1 MVTKNLKISLVGLGG
16 CGKTSLYSV
25 AFAEKSP
32 QDTKALSPTILYETR
47 RHPFLGLQV
56 GIFDFGGQE
65 QYRKEYMEKPDIFKG
80 TDILIPI
87 VDLHDPNNFD
97 QAQEYFNGL
106 LDIYRKNNEKPKV
119 FLFLHKYDTE
129 QYEKELLDTNV
140 KKAKEIFVDI
150 FKDYE
155 FEYMLTSIYDQD
167 KLAKTFRDIL
177 IASYA
182 DLKSHVEKAEELLE
196 EIKAKIIISDISGN
210 VIVHNVQG
218 VSSGL
223 TLRGDLRD
231 FINACNTVRENIF
244 MNDSA
249 AFKGSSDDGKEIE
262 LHIFKYIL
270 SVLIMKSEELDMES
284 QDKLQTLLNDMKLFA
299 DLVISAHVD

>member
-1 MVTKNLKISLVGLGG
+1 MKISLVGLGG

-32 QDTKALSPTILYETR
+32 EDTKRLSPTILYETR

-65 QYRKEYMEKPDIFKG
+65 QYRKEYMEKPDIFRG

-87 VDLHDPNNFD
+87 VDLHDPDNFD
-97 QAQEYFNGL
+97 QAKEYFEGL
-106 LDIYRKNNEKPKV
+106 LDIYRKNNEKPKI

-129 QYEKELLDTNV
+129 AYQKELLDTNV
-140 KKAKEIFVDI
+140 KKAKEMFLNI

-155 FEYMLTSIYDQD
+155 FDSMLTSIYERD
-167 KLAKTFRDIL
+167 KLAKVFRDIL

-182 DLKSHVEKAEELLE
+182 DLKKHVEKAEERLE

-249 AFKGSSDDGKEIE
+249 VFKGYSEDGKEIE

-270 SVLIMKSEELDMES
+270 SVLIMKTGEIDINS
-284 QDKLQTLLNDMKLFA
+284 QNKLNTLLNDMKLFA

>member
-1 MVTKNLKISLVGLGG
+1 MKISLVGLGG

-32 QDTKALSPTILYETR
+32 EDTKRLSPTILYETR

-56 GIFDFGGQE
+56 GIFDLGGQE
-65 QYRKEYMEKPDIFKG
+65 QYRKDYMEKPDIFKG

-87 VDLHDPNNFD
+87 VDLHDPDNFD
-97 QAQEYFNGL
+97 KAKEYFEGL
-106 LDIYRKNNEKPKV
+106 LDIYRKNNERPKI

-129 QYEKELLDTNV
+129 SYQKELLDTNV
-140 KKAKEIFVDI
+140 KKAKEIFLDI

-155 FEYMLTSIYDQD
+155 FDSMLTSIYDRD
-167 KLAKTFRDIL
+167 KLAKVFRDIL

-182 DLKSHVEKAEELLE
+182 DLKTHVEKAEERLE

-249 AFKGSSDDGKEIE
+249 VFKGSSEDGKEVE

-270 SVLIMKSEELDMES
+270 SVLVMKSGEIDIDS
-284 QDKLQTLLNDMKLFA
+284 QNKLNTLLNDMKLFA

>member
-1 MVTKNLKISLVGLGG
+1 MKISLVGLGG

-32 QDTKALSPTILYETR
+32 EDTKRLSPTILYETR

-65 QYRKEYMEKPDIFKG
+65 QYRKEYMEKPDIFRG

-87 VDLHDPNNFD
+87 VDLHDPNNFE
-97 QAQEYFNGL
+97 QAKEYFEGL
-106 LDIYRKNNEKPKV
+106 LDIYRKSNEKPKI

-129 QYEKELLDTNV
+129 AYQKELLDSNV
-140 KKAKEIFVDI
+140 KKAKEMFLNI

-155 FEYMLTSIYDQD
+155 FDSMLTSIYERD
-167 KLAKTFRDIL
+167 KLAKVFRDIL

-182 DLKSHVEKAEELLE
+182 DLKKHVEKAEELLE

-249 AFKGSSDDGKEIE
+249 IFKGSSEDGKEIE

-270 SVLIMKSEELDMES
+270 SVLVMTTGEIDKDS
-284 QDKLQTLLNDMKLFA
+284 QNKLNTLLNDMKLFA

>member
-1 MVTKNLKISLVGLGG
+1 MKISLVGLSG

-25 AFAEKSP
+25 AFAEKTP
-32 QDTKALSPTILYETR
+32 EDTKKLAPTILYETR

-65 QYRKEYMEKPDIFKG
+65 DYRREYMEKPDIFKG

-87 VDLHDPNNFD
+87 VDLHDPNNFE
-97 QAQEYFNGL
+97 QAKEYFEGL
-106 LDIYRKNNEKPKV
+106 LDIYRKNNEKPRI

-129 QYEKELLDTNV
+129 NYQKELLDTNV
-140 KKAKEIFVDI
+140 KNAKELYLDM
-150 FKDYE
+150 FKDYD
-155 FEYMLTSIYDQD
+155 FNYMLTSIYEHD

-182 DLKSHVEKAEELLE
+182 DLKSHVEKAEGLLQD
-196 EIKAKIIISDISGN
+196 IKAKIIVSDISGN

-223 TLRGDLRD
+223 TLRSDLRD
-231 FINACNTVRENIF
+231 FINACNTVRENMF

-249 AFKGSSDDGKEIE
+249 TFKGMSEDGKEIE
-262 LHIFKYIL
+262 LYIIKYIL
-270 SVLIMKSEELDMES
+270 SVLVMKSGDIDMES
-284 QDKLQTLLNDMKLFA
+284 QDKISTLLKDMKLFA
-299 DLVISAHVD
+299 DLVISAHTE

>member
-1 MVTKNLKISLVGLGG
+1 MKISLVGLGG

-32 QDTKALSPTILYETR
+32 EDTKRLSPTILYETR

-65 QYRKEYMEKPDIFKG
+65 QYRKEYMEKPDIFRG

-87 VDLHDPNNFD
+87 VDLHDPDNFD
-97 QAQEYFNGL
+97 QAKEYFEGL

-129 QYEKELLDTNV
+129 AYQKELLDTNV
-140 KKAKEIFVDI
+140 KKAKEMFLNI

-155 FEYMLTSIYDQD
+155 FDSMLTSIYERD
-167 KLAKTFRDIL
+167 KLAKVFRDIL

-182 DLKSHVEKAEELLE
+182 DLKKHVEKAEERLE

-249 AFKGSSDDGKEIE
+249 VFKGYSEDGKEIE

-270 SVLIMKSEELDMES
+270 SVLIMKTGEIDINS
-284 QDKLQTLLNDMKLFA
+284 QNKLNTLLNDMKLFA

>member
-1 MVTKNLKISLVGLGG
+1 MKISLVGLGG

-32 QDTKALSPTILYETR
+32 EDTKKLSPTILYETR

-65 QYRKEYMEKPDIFKG
+65 QYRKEYMEKPEVFRG

-87 VDLHDPNNFD
+87 VDLHDPGKFE
-97 QAQEYFNGL
+97 QAKGYFEGL
-106 LDIYRKNNEKPKV
+106 LDIYRKNNEKPKI

-129 QYEKELLDTNV
+129 DYQKELLDTNV
-140 KKAKEIFVDI
+140 KNAKELLLDI
-150 FKDYE
+150 FKDYD
-155 FEYMLTSIYDQD
+155 FNYMLTSIYQADE
-167 KLAKTFRDIL
+167 LAKTFRDIL
-177 IASYA
+177 ISSYA
-182 DLKSHVEKAEELLE
+182 DLKKHVEKAEKKLE

-249 AFKGSSDDGKEIE
+249 VFKGNSEDGKAIE

-270 SVLIMKSEELDMES
+270 SVLVMKTAEIDMES
-284 QDKLQTLLNDMKLFA
+284 QDKLNTLLNDMKLFA
-299 DLVISAHVD
+299 DLIISAHSE

>member
-1 MVTKNLKISLVGLGG
+1 MKISLVGLGG

-32 QDTKALSPTILYETR
+32 QETKSLSPTILYETR

-65 QYRKEYMEKPDIFKG
+65 QYRKEYMDKPDVFRG

-87 VDLHDPNNFD
+87 VDLHDPKSFN
-97 QAQEYFNGL
+97 QAKEYFVGL
-106 LDIYRKNNEKPKV
+106 LDVYRKNNEKPKI

-129 QYEKELLDTNV
+129 QYQKELLDTNV
-140 KKAKEIFVDI
+140 KRAKEIFLDL

-155 FEYMLTSIYDQD
+155 FDHMLTSIYLQD
-167 KLAKTFRDIL
+167 ELAKVFRNIL
-177 IASYA
+177 MSSYA
-182 DLKSHVEKAEELLE
+182 DLKSHVEKAEKQLE
-196 EIKAKIIISDISGN
+196 EINAKIIVADISGN
-210 VIVHNVQG
+210 VIVHNVPG

-244 MNDSA
+244 MSDSA
-249 AFKGSSDDGKEIE
+249 SFRGNNSEGKEVE
-262 LHIFKYIL
+262 LHIIKYII
-270 SVLIMKSEELDMES
+270 SILIMKSGKIDVGS
-284 QDKLQTLLNDMKLFA
+284 QDKLNTLLNDMKLFA
-299 DLVISAHVD
+299 DLIISAHTD